1 MKPYT
6 RVFIAIT
13 TVFGLYVLIGAAWQA
28 LELFFHHQIIPS
40 PEDSIMGMVLAVSL
54 YYNLHIRIY

>member
-1 MKPYT
+1 MKSYKKT
-6 RVFIAIT
+6 FIAIT

-28 LELFFHHQIIPS
+28 FELLFHRQITPS